1 MLDTVGGPFKKSKT
15 VRHFRH
21 ASASLA
27 GRNKIWSELV

>member
-21 ASASLA
+21 VSASLA
-27 GRNKIWSELV
+27 SRNTKQNMK